1 MTSATN
7 GTLRAAKR
15 LVATSPRS
23 TIGITPVTTA
33 PTAVTRSIRLLG
45 GAAGADH
52 VVDEQHTCP
61 RFESGAFDPLFAAAL
76 LLLLAHREPGL
87 AGDHRDAVRQRIRAH
102 GEPADGVELDPVPSG
117 KVGDRTADDR
127 QPLSGVDGE
136 LAVDVVMA
144 ELAAGQLE
152 RFLAMLVTARADE
165 IEGGLPGVRS
175 VGYRHIEMVF
185 QAWRARYVNSTV
197 AERNSSIESIGVA

>member
-15 LVATSPRS
+15 LAATSPRS

-33 PTAVTRSIRLLG
+33 PTAVTRSIGLLG

-52 VVDEQHTCP
+52 VVDEQHACP
-61 RFESGAFDPLFAAAL
+61 RFEAGAFDPLLAAAC

-87 AGDHRDAVRQRIRAH
+87 AGDHRDAVRQRVRAH
-102 GEPADGVELDPVPSG
+102 GEAADGVELDPVPG
-117 KVGDRTADDR
+117 GEVGDRAADDL
-127 QPLSGVDGE
+127 QALSGVDRE
-136 LAVDVVMA
+136 LAVDVVVA

-152 RFLAMLVTARADE
+152 RFLATLVTAGADE

-175 VGYRHIEMVF
+175 VG
-185 QAWRARYVNSTV
+185 
-197 AERNSSIESIGVA
+197 